1 MKNSILVVFAL
12 LVFAPCSG
20 QENNDESK
28 PNAAIGV
35 VEALTNT
42 FLPGV
47 FSGVKGLLEQFGN
60 RADRDEMEDLN
71 AKVTELENQSNQHK
85 KEAKEILEGLNKYYE
100 SEVLDFEALN
110 LVFLKL
116 SIFSTKVGT
125 LTMASDLLTDDNV
138 TFTDGEAEIAVINL
152 IKDASNSVVSNF
164 DINETELKSQNP
176 LLNTVI
182 TGHIRTIKAVILRM
196 RNSGLTA
203 TNTTNMTSDQ
213 IDNYFEMVRNL
224 KNNGNQRFADMEN
237 SVTAIQQAL
246 ATYLQSFQ
254 TKTEK
259 INTKVTQTLNKLD
272 N

>member
-1 MKNSILVVFAL
+1 MKNSILAVFTL
-12 LVFAPCSG
+12 LILTPCLG
-20 QENNDESK
+20 QENSDESK

-60 RADRDEMEDLN
+60 RADREEMEDLN
-71 AKVTELENQSNQHK
+71 AKVTELEDQSIEQK
-85 KEAKEILEGLNKYYE
+85 QEAKEIFEDLNKYYE
-100 SEVLDFEALN
+100 SEVLDFESLN
-110 LVFLKL
+110 LVFLKV

-138 TFTDGEAEIAVINL
+138 AFTDGEAEIAVINL

-164 DINETELKSQNP
+164 DVDETMLKSRNP
-176 LLNTVI
+176 LLNTII

-196 RNSGLTA
+196 ENSGLTA
-203 TNTTNMTSDQ
+203 TSTTNMTSDD

-224 KNNGNQRFADMEN
+224 KNNGNRRFADMEN
-237 SVTAIQQAL
+237 SVTAIQEAL

-259 INTKVTQTLNKLD
+259 INTKVTETLKKL
-272 N
+272 